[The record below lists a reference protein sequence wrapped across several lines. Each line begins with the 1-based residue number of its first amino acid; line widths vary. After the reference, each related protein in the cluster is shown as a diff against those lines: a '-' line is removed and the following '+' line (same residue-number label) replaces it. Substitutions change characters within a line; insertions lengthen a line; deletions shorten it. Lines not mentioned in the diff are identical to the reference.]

1 MVDSTDYKKWLQ
13 RAQQDLKV
21 IELINKEG
29 IEGIED
35 TFCYLCQQAAEKY
48 LKAFILYNNQLII
61 KTHDLVY
68 LLNISKRYAEEL
80 KSLFDD
86 VVLLNEYTISARYP
100 SDFDDKRTVE
110 DANLAY
116 ESLINIKNAVE
127 KLIK

>member
-1 MVDSTDYKKWLQ
+1 MVDSIDYKKWLQ

-21 IELINKEG
+21 IELIHKEG

-48 LKAFILYNNQLII
+48 LKAFILFNNQSII

-68 LLNISKRYAEEL
+68 LLNISKRYAGEL

-110 DANLAY
+110 DAILSY
-116 ESLINIKNAVE
+116 ESLINIKNQIE
-127 KLIK
+127 KLIE

>member
-1 MVDSTDYKKWLQ
+1 MVDSIDYKKWLQ

-21 IELINKEG
+21 IELIHKEG

-48 LKAFILYNNQLII
+48 LKAFILFNNQSII

-110 DANLAY
+110 DAILSY
-116 ESLINIKNAVE
+116 ESLINIKNQIE
-127 KLIK
+127 KLIE